1 MKIAAIKKELEYFRS
16 NETFENEVKTLELP
30 PKLGGMILSFDDE
43 FATRDFR
50 HADEPDGHK
59 TYILIVCLNKYHAS
73 SGDS

>member
-1 MKIAAIKKELEYFRS
+1 MEGLKGGQLLE
-16 NETFENEVKTLELP
+16 P
-30 PKLGGMILSFDDE
+30 PKLGDMIANLDDK